1 MKLKKVLA
9 DTAIKLSE
17 SGIEGAARDA
27 RILTAYALQIPISEL
42 SLKIDEQVSEQ
53 IINEL
58 EKFILRRIDR
68 EPIS

>member
-27 RILTAYALQIPISEL
+27 RILTANALDTPISEL
-42 SLKIDEQVSEQ
+42 SVKI
-53 IINEL
+53 N
-58 EKFILRRIDR
+58 
-68 EPIS
+68 